1 MLVSVL
7 LSESSSKLKEA
18 GVTSA
23 TVDAELLACYCLGAS
38 RSELALM
45 VATNQEFP
53 KDSLELFQS
62 ALARRV
68 ARQPLQHITGTA
80 PFRQLELKVGPGVF
94 TPRPETE
101 EVVSFALEKI
111 SNRVSPLIVDLC
123 SGSGAIAISLATEI
137 SGSNVFAV
145 EKSIDA
151 FTYLLDNS
159 ESFGLPKQN
168 LRNEDLQHSLTELDG
183 SVDLVISNPP
193 YIPNDAIPIDL
204 EVQLHEPSMS
214 LYGGVDGLDVVR
226 QISIRAMKLLKPAG
240 LLVIEHADT
249 QSRAIA
255 KLLLAE
261 GWLDIQARADLAGK
275 DRMISAVKP
284 RG

>member
-1 MLVSVL
+1 MLISDL

-23 TVDAELLACYCLGAS
+23 TVDAELLACYCLGIS
-38 RSELALM
+38 RSELSIM

-53 KDSLELFQS
+53 ADSLDAFHS
-62 ALARRV
+62 ALSKRV

-80 PFRQLELKVGPGVF
+80 AFRRLELKVGPGVF

-101 EVVSFALEKI
+101 QVVGFALEKI
-111 SNRVSPLIVDLC
+111 AHFVSPTIVDLC

-145 EKSIDA
+145 EKSKDA
-151 FTYLLDNS
+151 FSFLQQNAATY
-159 ESFGLPKQN
+159 GLSDEN
-168 LRNEDLQHSLTELDG
+168 LRNEDLQNSLPELDG
-183 SVDLVISNPP
+183 QVDLVISNPP

-226 QISIRAMKLLKPAG
+226 QISNRALKLLKPGG
-240 LLVIEHADT
+240 LLVMEHADT
-249 QSRAIA
+249 QSNAIRE
-255 KLLLAE
+255 LLLAQ
-261 GWLDIQARADLAGK
+261 GWLEIEARADLAGK
-275 DRMISAVKP
+275 DRMISALKP
-284 RG
+284 